1 MMNAKQ
7 MTYKNL
13 MRKIDDGRAEVVAW
27 AGDYADVR
35 FFDNRG
41 NERREHVEVTSIPQD
56 VR

>member
-1 MMNAKQ
+1 MEAKR

-13 MRKIDDGRAEVVAW
+13 MKKLDDGRAEVVAW

-35 FFDNRG
+35 FFDTKG
-41 NERREHVEVTSIPQD
+41 NERREHVEVTSIPTD